1 MVDMKERLWIPIA
14 LVALAAL
21 YGCRGGKETVQNAPP
36 DEAAAEGAGSG
47 SASSEPGMGSSE
59 GSASSSHRGSPGG
72 SPGRRTASGRRAPAD
87 EAAGESEIPPRG
99 EQPRPQ
105 KTRETMTLPE
115 GRKIRVQLDATLS
128 SKSNGVGDTFTAT
141 VSDPLRLHGAEDGKA
156 VTLKEG
162 MKVEGTV
169 TEVEPAKRVKG
180 LAKLVLRFDA
190 LVLEDGTRVPITAT
204 LSSVAPSTKK
214 RDAATIAGGAAAGAL
229 LGKLFGKHGK
239 DALVGAIAGG
249 AIGTGVVLGTKGKEV
264 EMKEGTELS
273 IQLQKPANIP
283 VT

>member
-1 MVDMKERLWIPIA
+1 MVDMKDRLWIPIA

-180 LAKLVLRFDA
+180 LAKLVLGLIELLRRLLERQAIRRMEGNSLTEQQVEDMGVA
-190 LVLEDGTRVPITAT
+190 LMTLE
-204 LSSVAPSTKK
+204 KK
-214 RDAATIAGGAAAGAL
+214 IAELAAEFGLKPEDLNLAL
-229 LGKLFGKHGK
+229 GPLGNL
-239 DALVGAIAGG
+239 L
-249 AIGTGVVLGTKGKEV
+249 E
-264 EMKEGTELS
+264 
-273 IQLQKPANIP
+273 
-283 VT
+283 